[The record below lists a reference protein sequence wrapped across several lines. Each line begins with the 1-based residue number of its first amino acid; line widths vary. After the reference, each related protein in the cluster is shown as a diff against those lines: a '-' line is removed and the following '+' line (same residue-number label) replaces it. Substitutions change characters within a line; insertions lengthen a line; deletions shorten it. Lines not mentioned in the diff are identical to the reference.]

1 MRRITVALTTAAI
14 AAGALG
20 MAAPA
25 QGALSATASGAGLS
39 ITGDSSRNQVGLH
52 LQLGSAGLEWRV
64 HQTCIL
70 FCAEGVQPGPGCR
83 AGADSSEV
91 LCERVGK
98 GKGVTVALGSGD
110 DHFAVGDA
118 TPVTDPIVVNGQTG
132 DDNIS
137 GGAGPDSIQG
147 GSGDDKLRAGLGADT
162 VAGSIGQDLLT
173 GDGGDDALDG
183 GDGNDV
189 LDPGTGADTAE
200 GQAGDDTIHLGTA
213 VKDEKDT
220 VNGGI
225 GNDSVTY
232 AAAVLYPGF
241 PNIPA
246 IPGRA
251 TAVRIVEA
259 NLETLAGAKDFSE
272 GDVLH
277 SIERYRGG
285 LDEDIITGVLSSNIS
300 DYFGDND
307 DDTIFGTSAANTI
320 VGGAGDDELSGK
332 AGDDIIDAK
341 TGEVSTGPHTDFV
354 IDCGDG
360 TGDTALLDLKD
371 DLTPT
376 GCEFKERS
384 PLGEGP
390 HVRLNVTK
398 RTAVAGGQATF
409 RLSCPRALKR
419 ACAGTLRLQLG
430 RASSPRTSYSIAPG
444 RSKRVAVRL
453 GGLAPRIRARTKA
466 ALVSVERGIKG
477 AKTTERPAVL
487 SAP

>member
-1 MRRITVALTTAAI
+1 MRRMTVALTTAAI

-25 QGALSATASGAGLS
+25 QGAVSATATGGVLT
-39 ITGDSSRNQVGLH
+39 ITGDGSRNSVGLR

-64 HQTCIL
+64 DQNCIA

-83 AGADSSEV
+83 AGGNSNQL
-91 LCERVGK
+91 LCDRG
-98 GKGVTVALGSGD
+98 GKGVTVLLGGD
-110 DHFAVGDA
+110 DDRFFVGDDSL
-118 TPVTDPIVVNGQTG
+118 TVTDPITINGQTG

-137 GGAGPDSIQG
+137 GGNGPDDMQG
-147 GSGDDKLRAGLGADT
+147 GSGSDKLRAGLGADT
-162 VAGSIGQDLLT
+162 VKGSIGDDLLT
-173 GDGGDDALDG
+173 GAEGDDTLDG
-183 GDGNDV
+183 GDGNDIF
-189 LDPGTGADTAE
+189 DPGTGADTVE
-200 GQAGDDTIHLGTA
+200 GQAGDDTIHLGTD

-225 GNDSVTY
+225 GSDSATY
-232 AAAVLYPGF
+232 KSTTLYPGF
-241 PNIPA
+241 PNIPVV
-246 IPGRA
+246 PGRA

-272 GDVLH
+272 GDVLR
-277 SIERYRGG
+277 SIERYTGG
-285 LDEDIITGVLSSNIS
+285 RDEDIITGVLSSNIS
-300 DYFGDND
+300 DYFGDSD

-320 VGGAGDDELSGK
+320 TGGHGDDSLSGK

-341 TGEVSTGPHTDFV
+341 TGETSTGSHTDPV

-360 TGDTALLDLKD
+360 AGDTALLDLAD
-371 DLTPT
+371 DKTPT

-390 HVRLNVTK
+390 HVRLKVPR
-398 RTAVAGGQATF
+398 RTAVAGGQAAF

-430 RASSPRTSYSIAPG
+430 RASSQRTSYSIAPR
-444 RSKRVAVRL
+444 RSKRVPVRL
-453 GGLAPRIRARTKA
+453 GGLGPRIRARTKA
-466 ALVSVERGIKG
+466 ALVSVERGIRG
-477 AKTTERPAVL
+477 AKTTERPAVI

>member
-1 MRRITVALTTAAI
+1 MQRTTVALATAAI
-14 AAGALG
+14 AAGTLA

-25 QGALSATASGAGLS
+25 QAALSATVGGSGLS
-39 ITGDSSRNQVGLH
+39 ITGDGTRNQVGLD
-52 LQLGSAGLEWRV
+52 LQFGPSGLEWRV
-64 HQTCIL
+64 SQICIL

-83 AGADSSEV
+83 AGANSSQV
-91 LCERVGK
+91 VCDRAGRQ
-98 GKGVTVALGSGD
+98 VTVALGGANDS
-110 DHFAVGDA
+110 FSVGDA
-118 TPVTDPIVVNGQTG
+118 TTVTDPIVVNGQTG
-132 DDNIS
+132 NDSIS
-137 GGAGPDSIQG
+137 GGEGPDSLQG

-162 VAGSIGQDLLT
+162 VEGSIGQDLLT
-173 GDGGDDALDG
+173 GDEGDDALDG

-200 GQAGDDTIHLGTA
+200 GQAGDDTIHLGTD
-213 VKDEKDT
+213 VKDGKDT

-225 GNDSVTY
+225 GRDAATY
-232 AAAVLYPGF
+232 APASLFPGF
-241 PNIPA
+241 PNIPT

-272 GDVLH
+272 GDVLR
-277 SIERYRGG
+277 SIESYTGG
-285 LDEDIITGVLSSNIS
+285 RDEDIITGVLSSNIS
-300 DYFGDND
+300 DYFGDTD
-307 DDTIFGTSAANTI
+307 DDTIFGTSAPNTI
-320 VGGAGDDELSGK
+320 VGGQGDDQLSGK

-341 TGEVSTGPHTDFV
+341 TGEVDTEPHNDFV

-360 TGDTALLDLKD
+360 SGDTAFLDLKD

-390 HVRLNVTK
+390 HVRLKVPK
-398 RTAVAGGQATF
+398 RTAVAGGRATF
-409 RLSCPRALKR
+409 RLACPRALKR

-430 RASSPRTSYSIAPG
+430 RVSSRRTAYSIRPG
-444 RSKRVAVRL
+444 RSKRVPVRL
-453 GGLAPRIRARTKA
+453 GGLGSRIRSRTKA
-466 ALVSVERGIKG
+466 ALVSFERGIKG
-477 AKTTERPAVL
+477 AKTTERPAVI

>member
-1 MRRITVALTTAAI
+1 MRRMTVALTTAAI

-25 QGALSATASGAGLS
+25 QGSLSATSTGTGLS
-39 ITGDSSRNQVGLH
+39 ITGDGSRNQVGLI

-64 HQTCIL
+64 HQTCV
-70 FCAEGVQPGPGCR
+70 FGCDVQPGPGCR
-83 AGADSSEV
+83 AGASSSEV
-91 LCERVGK
+91 LCDRVGS
-98 GKGVTVALGSGD
+98 KGVTVALGGGNDSFG
-110 DHFAVGDA
+110 VGSD
-118 TPVTDPIVVNGQTG
+118 TPVTDPITINGQTG

-137 GGAGPDSIQG
+137 GGDGPDNVQG

-162 VAGSIGQDLLT
+162 VQGSIGQDLLT
-173 GDGGDDALDG
+173 GAEGDDTLDG

-189 LDPGTGADTAE
+189 LDLGTGADTAE
-200 GQAGDDTIHLGTA
+200 GQAGDDTILLGTD
-213 VKDEKDT
+213 VQDEKDT

-225 GNDSVTY
+225 GNDAATY
-232 AAAVLYPGF
+232 APANLYPGF
-241 PNIPA
+241 PNIPPV
-246 IPGRA
+246 PGRS

-277 SIERYRGG
+277 SIERYTGG
-285 LDEDIITGVLSSNIS
+285 PNDDIITGVLSSNIS
-300 DYFGDND
+300 DYFGDNNN
-307 DDTIFGTSAANTI
+307 DTIFGTSAANTI
-320 VGGAGDDELSGK
+320 VGGAGNDQLSGK
-332 AGDDIIDAK
+332 GGDDIIDAR
-341 TGEVSTGPHTDFV
+341 TGETSAGPHTDLV

-360 TGDTALLDLKD
+360 TADTALLDLKD

-390 HVRLNVTK
+390 HVRLKVPR
-398 RTAVAGGQATF
+398 RTAVAGGRATF

-430 RASSPRTSYSIAPG
+430 RASSQRTSYSIRPG

-453 GGLAPRIRARTKA
+453 GGLAPRVRARTKA
-466 ALVSVERGIKG
+466 ALVSVERGIRG
-477 AKTTERPAVL
+477 PKTTEQPAVI